1 MPAPALAT
9 IAGLAIASGVDVESI
24 KHYHEAGLL
33 PPSRRIAGR
42 NARRGYHLDHLQR
55 LKFIRRARNMGF
67 SLEAI
72 GQLLGVKGG
81 MVTCGDALRVASRH
95 LDAIRAELADPKVA
109 ADPDR
114 SANLAAIERLVAPL
128 IEHCSGNGATSS
140 CQVLRTLSAP

>member
-33 PPSRRIAGR
+33 PPPRRLAGR
-42 NARRGYHLDHLQR
+42 NAHRGYHLDHLQR

-67 SLEAI
+67 EFDAI
-72 GQLLGVKGG
+72 AQLLGVTGG
-81 MVTCGDALRVASRH
+81 MVTCGDALRVTTRH
-95 LDAIRAELADPKVA
+95 LDAVRAQLADPTVA
-109 ADPDR
+109 VDPQRRAD
-114 SANLAAIERLVAPL
+114 LAAIERLVAPL
-128 IEHCSGNGATSS
+128 VEQCAKNGSTSS

>member
-33 PPSRRIAGR
+33 PPPRRVAGR
-42 NARRGYHLDHLQR
+42 NAHRGYHLDHLQR

-67 SLEAI
+67 ELDAI
-72 GQLLGVKGG
+72 AQLLGIRGG
-81 MVTCGDALRVASRH
+81 MVTCGDALRVAARH
-95 LDAIRAELADPKVA
+95 LDAVRSQLADPTVA
-109 ADPDR
+109 ADPNH
-114 SANLAAIERLVAPL
+114 SANLAAIERMVVPLV
-128 IEHCSGNGATSS
+128 EHCHGNGSTSS

>member
-33 PPSRRIAGR
+33 PPPRRVAGR
-42 NARRGYHLDHLQR
+42 NAHRGYHLDPLRR

-67 SLEAI
+67 ELDAI
-72 GQLLGVKGG
+72 AQLLGIKGG
-81 MVTCGDALRVASRH
+81 MVTCGDALRVVTRH
-95 LDAIRAELADPKVA
+95 LDAVRAQLADPEIA
-109 ADPDR
+109 ADPNR
-114 SANLAAIERLVAPL
+114 SATLAAIERVVAPL
-128 IEHCSGNGATSS
+128 IEHCPSNGSTSS